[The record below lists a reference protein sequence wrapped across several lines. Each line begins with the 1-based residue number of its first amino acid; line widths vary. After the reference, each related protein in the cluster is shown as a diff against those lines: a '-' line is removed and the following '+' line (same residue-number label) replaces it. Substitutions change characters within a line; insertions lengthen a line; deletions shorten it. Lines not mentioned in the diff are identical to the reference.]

1 MMLDKKDGILLE
13 SGTGEVEILHFTVSG
28 EHYAINVVKVKELL
42 QIENVSKVPNS
53 HPAISGISL
62 IRGEMISVVD
72 LMFVLENQKNP
83 KVRGGM
89 TLVCEFNKI
98 KVGFA
103 IDSVLGIHRIGWNKI
118 MKPDDITSNSLIIGN
133 INLNEQIIMLLDF
146 EKIVMDINPN
156 TGINMERAKSI
167 AVKDRSKYKVVL
179 ADDSPM
185 IRKVLLDTLTS
196 AGFTKLKFFDDG
208 MQTYDYLMLLAE
220 KKGETFVDDIDLL
233 ITDIEMPQL
242 DGHALTRRIKEH
254 KILKKLPIIIF
265 SSLITD
271 DLLHK
276 GEAVGADAQMSKPEI
291 ENLVA
296 LIDKMLKIK
305 G

>member
-1 MMLDKKDGILLE
+1 MMLEKKDGILLE
-13 SGTGEVEILHFTVSG
+13 SGTGEVEILHFIVAG

-53 HPAISGISL
+53 HPAVSGISL
-62 IRGEMISVVD
+62 IRGEMISIVD
-72 LMFVLENQKNP
+72 LMYVLENRKNENV
-83 KVRGGM
+83 KTSM

-103 IDSVLGIHRIGWNKI
+103 IDSVLGINRIGWNKI
-118 MKPDDITSNSLIIGN
+118 MKPDDITANSLVIGN
-133 INLNEQIIMLLDF
+133 INLNNQIIMLLDF

-156 TGINMERAKSI
+156 TGINLERIKDISI
-167 AVKDRSKYKVVL
+167 KDRSHIKVAL
-179 ADDSPM
+179 ADDSPL
-185 IRKVLLDTLTS
+185 IRKVLLETLTS
-196 AGFTKLKFFDDG
+196 SGFTKLKFFDDG
-208 MQTYDYLMLLAE
+208 AQAYDYLLMLAE
-220 KKGETFVDDIDLL
+220 KRGDRFMEDIDLL

-242 DGHALTRRIKEH
+242 DGHALTRRLKEH

-276 GEAVGADAQMSKPEI
+276 GESVGADAQMSKPEI

-296 LIDKMLKIK
+296 LIDKILKIRK
-305 G
+305 